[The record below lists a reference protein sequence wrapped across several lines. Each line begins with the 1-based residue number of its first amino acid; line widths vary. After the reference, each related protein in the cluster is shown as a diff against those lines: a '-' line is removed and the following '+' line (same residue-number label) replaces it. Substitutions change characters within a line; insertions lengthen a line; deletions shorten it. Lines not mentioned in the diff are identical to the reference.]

1 MLRATEIP
9 AWTQLL
15 DTRLLK
21 GRAGEAFVENVFRQ
35 SGYRVSRVGRES
47 HVQQLLKEGKAE
59 FLPDFLVWKPVSGAE
74 GPTLHRLFCVE
85 VKYRAD
91 VEGFLRRFDGGRLAS
106 ASEQWPDL
114 KVVIV
119 TDRPVSGRSCFQL
132 LDLVRQAP
140 DATLH
145 TVDLHTASELE
156 INRAAIEEHEELVR
170 GVFTLLASRSLPA
183 RAEGAPRKPPVKVP
197 SFLLA
202 FLASVLV

>member
-21 GRAGEAFVENVFRQ
+21 GRAGEAFVENVFQQ

-59 FLPDFLVWKPVSGAE
+59 FLPDFLVWKPVSRAE

-91 VEGFLRRFDGGRLAS
+91 VEGFLRRFDGGPLAGVS
-106 ASEQWPDL
+106 GQWPDL

-119 TDRPVSGRSCFQL
+119 TDHPAPGRSCFQL
-132 LDLVRQAP
+132 LDFAQQSPGAP
-140 DATLH
+140 LH

-156 INRAAIEEHEELVR
+156 ISRTAIEENEELVR
-170 GVFTLLASRSLPA
+170 GVFTMLAAKSLPA
-183 RAEGAPRKPPVKVP
+183 RADGPPRKPPVKVA

-202 FLASVLV
+202 FLASFLV